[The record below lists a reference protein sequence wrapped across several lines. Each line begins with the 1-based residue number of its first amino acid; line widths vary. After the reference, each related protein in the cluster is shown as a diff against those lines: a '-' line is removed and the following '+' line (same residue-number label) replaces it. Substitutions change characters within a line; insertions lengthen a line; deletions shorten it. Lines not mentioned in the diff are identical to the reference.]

1 MPLGRRLPVDATV
14 PLKGHGQRSTDLA
27 ISFVG
32 NNAVQVSDLG
42 SREVFGSPTRPKNRP
57 FSGGVLRIPAKS

>member
-1 MPLGRRLPVDATV
+1 
-14 PLKGHGQRSTDLA
+14 LKGHGQRSTDLA
-27 ISFVG
+27 IG
-32 NNAVQVSDLG
+32 NNAVQVSNLG

>member
-1 MPLGRRLPVDATV
+1 
-14 PLKGHGQRSTDLA
+14 LKGHGQRSTDLA

-32 NNAVQVSDLG
+32 NNAVQVSNLG